1 LSLPLCVD
9 NFSKFAALVVP
20 PSLRFE
26 GISMEHFPYIGSG
39 PYCYANSFAMLFR
52 AHAPS
57 TAVIEFATASP
68 FGMQLV
74 GGTLPFFDPYGWTPE
89 AGFDGALQAMGWAST
104 VIKST
109 NANEAL
115 NQLQRAL
122 SDGPVWVG
130 PVEIGHLGHQ
140 PGMSG
145 PIGSDHYLVVLAI
158 EDGRVRMHDPQGYPF
173 VSLPADAFLT
183 AWRAETIDY
192 GAPFTMRTNFRR
204 DREVREDDMIRAS
217 LSNAI
222 RWLSMENAT
231 HLPEGTV
238 GNAEAAE
245 VLADMIEGGC
255 NDDLRGHL
263 IHFAVRVGARRLADA
278 ATCLARIG
286 HAEAARIASEQAQLV
301 GSLQYPLVTG
311 HDAEAAAILRA
322 LAPTYA
328 RLLFSLQR
336 AQ

>member
-1 LSLPLCVD
+1 
-9 NFSKFAALVVP
+9 
-20 PSLRFE
+20 
-26 GISMEHFPYIGSG
+26 MEHFSYIGSG
-39 PYCYANSFAMLFR
+39 PYCYANSFAMLFG

-57 TAVIEFATASP
+57 TAVIEFATGSP

-74 GGTLPFFDPYGWTPE
+74 GGSLLFFDPYGWTPE
-89 AGFDGALQAMGWAST
+89 AGFDGALEAMGWAST

-109 NANEAL
+109 SDDEAL
-115 NQLQRAL
+115 DQLRRAL
-122 SDGPVWVG
+122 AGGPVWVG
-130 PVEIGHLGHQ
+130 PVEIGHLRHQ

-158 EDGRVRMHDPQGYPF
+158 KDGRVRMHDPQGYPF
-173 VSLPADAFLT
+173 ASLPVDDFLT

-204 DREVREDDMIRAS
+204 VRVAQEDDVIRAS
-217 LSNAI
+217 LRNAV
-222 RWLSMENAT
+222 RWLSMENAA

-245 VLADMIEGGC
+245 VLAGMIEDGC

-311 HDAEAAAILRA
+311 HDEEAADILRA

-328 RLLFSLQR
+328 RLLSSFAPS
-336 AQ
+336 

>member
-1 LSLPLCVD
+1 
-9 NFSKFAALVVP
+9 
-20 PSLRFE
+20 
-26 GISMEHFPYIGSG
+26 MEHFPYIGSG
-39 PYCYANSFAMLFR
+39 PYCYANSFAMLFG

-57 TAVIEFATASP
+57 TAVIEFATGSP

-74 GGTLPFFDPYGWTPE
+74 GASLPFFDPYGWTPE
-89 AGFDGALQAMGWAST
+89 AGFDGALEAMGWAST

-109 NANEAL
+109 SDDEAL
-115 NQLQRAL
+115 DQLRRAL
-122 SDGPVWVG
+122 AGGPVWVG
-130 PVEIGHLGHQ
+130 PVEIGHLRHQ

-173 VSLPADAFLT
+173 ASLPVDDFLI

-192 GAPFTMRTNFRR
+192 GAPFTMRTTFRHV
-204 DREVREDDMIRAS
+204 REVREDDVIRAS
-217 LSNAI
+217 LRNGVQ
-222 RWLSMENAT
+222 WLAMENAA

-286 HAEAARIASEQAQLV
+286 HVEAAGIASEQAQLV

-328 RLLFSLQR
+328 RLLFSLHR
-336 AQ
+336 A